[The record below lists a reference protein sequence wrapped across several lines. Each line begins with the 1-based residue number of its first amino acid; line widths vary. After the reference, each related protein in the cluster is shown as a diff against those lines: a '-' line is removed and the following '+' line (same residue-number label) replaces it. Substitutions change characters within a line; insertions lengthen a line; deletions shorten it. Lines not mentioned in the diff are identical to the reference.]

1 MRFLI
6 KSQKHENI
14 GFGEIIFTTRKRF
27 LEKKH
32 SCGFV
37 FQNQPIYMPI
47 FLIQNT
53 YIIDHIRSHKRDNI
67 YKLCLRMQEEHNC

>member
-1 MRFLI
+1 MDKVGAYSILLTLI
-6 KSQKHENI
+6 
-14 GFGEIIFTTRKRF
+14 TRKWF

-67 YKLCLRMQEEHNC
+67 YKLCLRMQE